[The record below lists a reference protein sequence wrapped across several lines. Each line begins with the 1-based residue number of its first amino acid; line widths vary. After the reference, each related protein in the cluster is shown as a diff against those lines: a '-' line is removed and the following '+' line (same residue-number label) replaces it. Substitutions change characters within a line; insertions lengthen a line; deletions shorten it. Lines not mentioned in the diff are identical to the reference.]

1 MDAVEFLE
9 KRNRMCG
16 ALGDECTDKDGTLC
30 PLLVAA
36 RKVGKGC
43 YGYTKSHPAEA
54 VEIVERWAKE
64 HPRKTRQSE
73 FLKMFPD
80 ARLFDGVLAI
90 DPCKINS
97 LRFDS
102 KECHSYIDEFG
113 CLSCDK
119 CREQF
124 WHEEVGDE
132 SRAD

>member
-1 MDAVEFLE
+1 MDAVKFLVT
-9 KRNRMCG
+9 RDRMCG
-16 ALGDECTDKDGTLC
+16 SFNGRCTGCEVKKRMGAGDVCIHYMEQ
-30 PLLVAA
+30 
-36 RKVGKGC
+36 
-43 YGYTKSHPAEA
+43 HPQE
-54 VEIVERWAKE
+54 VIEIVERWGKD

-97 LRFDS
+97 LKFDS
-102 KECHSYIDEFG
+102 KECRSHIDEFG

-124 WHEEVGDE
+124 WLEEVEDE
-132 SRAD
+132 DDEH

>member
-9 KRNRMCG
+9 KHNRMCG

-73 FLKMFPD
+73 LLKLFPRVD
-80 ARLFDGVLAI
+80 MTADDVVAFCPESMDSAFVCPIKARDRY
-90 DPCKINS
+90 DP
-97 LRFDS
+97 
-102 KECHSYIDEFG
+102 ECGE
-113 CLSCDK
+113 
-119 CREQF
+119 CRKKY
-124 WHEEVGDE
+124 WLEEVE
-132 SRAD
+132 E

>member
-73 FLKMFPD
+73 LLKLFPRVD
-80 ARLFDGVLAI
+80 MTADDVVAFCPESMDSTFVCPIKARDRY
-90 DPCKINS
+90 DP
-97 LRFDS
+97 
-102 KECHSYIDEFG
+102 ECGE
-113 CLSCDK
+113 
-119 CREQF
+119 CRKKY
-124 WHEEVGDE
+124 WLEEVE
-132 SRAD
+132 E

>member
-1 MDAVEFLE
+1 MDAVEFLKE
-9 KRNRMCG
+9 KSRMCNTFN
-16 ALGDECTDKDGTLC
+16 LCDGGGYQETCELY
-30 PLLVAA
+30 
-36 RKVGKGC
+36 KKGLTC
-43 YGYTKSHPAEA
+43 ADYTNDYPEKA

-64 HPRKTRQSE
+64 HPKKTRQSE

-102 KECHSYIDEFG
+102 KECRSYIDEFG